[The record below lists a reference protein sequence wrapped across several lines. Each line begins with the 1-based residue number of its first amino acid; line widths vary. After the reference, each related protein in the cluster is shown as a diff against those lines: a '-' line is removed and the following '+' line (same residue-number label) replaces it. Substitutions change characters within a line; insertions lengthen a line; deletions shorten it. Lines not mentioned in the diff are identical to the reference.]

1 MGLLDNHA
9 RKVLLKCARSAIMKA
24 LGLMMEE
31 DASGESASS
40 VQSLKELRG
49 CFVTLTIRGR
59 LRGCIGTIEPIMP
72 LIDAVSQNA
81 RNAAFNDPR
90 FAPLT
95 EDEFNKIEIEIS
107 VLTPPRRLDFADA
120 EELKQKLAPGKH
132 GVIIHREGRSAVF
145 LPQVW
150 KQLPGTEQ
158 FLENLCLK
166 CGLPASTWKEPG
178 TEVRVYE
185 AEYFSEAET

>member
-1 MGLLDNHA
+1 MGLLDNNE
-9 RKVLLKCARSAIMKA
+9 RTVLLTCARSAIRNA
-24 LGLMMEE
+24 LGLPEEE
-31 DASGESASS
+31 DACADTGTGCH
-40 VQSLKELRG
+40 SLKAPRG

-72 LIDAVSQNA
+72 LIEAIRHNA

-95 EDEFNKIEIEIS
+95 EDEFKKVVIEVS
-107 VLTPPRRLDFADA
+107 VLTSPRRLDFSDA
-120 EELKQKLAPGKH
+120 RELKQKLVPEKH

-150 KQLPGTEQ
+150 KQLPKKEQ

-166 CGLPASTWKEPG
+166 CGLPASAWKEPG
-178 TEVRVYE
+178 TEVSVFE
-185 AEYFSEAET
+185 AECFIEAES